1 MRGMAKG
8 PTLEKERKEMKP
20 RTLESSDPKV
30 HAANIE
36 RMLTEIIEHVRSDLE
51 RVEDVKAQVLFETSA
66 EVLIGLRAAYQ
77 HYQSGSEKAMR

>member
-1 MRGMAKG
+1 
-8 PTLEKERKEMKP
+8 MKV

-36 RMLTEIIEHVRSDLE
+36 RMLTEVIEHVRGDID
-51 RVEDVKAQVLFETSA
+51 RVNEPKAQVLFETSA
-66 EVLIGLRAAYQ
+66 EVLIGLRTAFQ